1 MFKLF
6 GSMLAIVVLLLV
18 LVSGWQPLASVKDMV
33 RESSG
38 DDAIEALRQQ
48 RIKDYDRARDVK
60 RDAERWK
67 AIKESL
73 KPDQIKETLKA
84 LIPHERAKPDGCRQQ
99 LAASAILADGSGPLI
114 FVGTSGQIDM
124 GPASTCVDSRK

>member
-1 MFKLF
+1 
-6 GSMLAIVVLLLV
+6 MLAIVVSLLV
-18 LVSGWQPLASVKDMV
+18 LVSGWQPLASVKDMF

-38 DDAIEALRQQ
+38 NDAIEALRQQ

-67 AIKESL
+67 AVKESL

-84 LIPHERAKPDGCRQQ
+84 LISHERAKPDDCRQQ
-99 LAASAILADGSGPLI
+99 LAASAILDSHSAFFQDGDDCFLSLI
-114 FVGTSGQIDM
+114 GVAPEATW
-124 GPASTCVDSRK
+124 